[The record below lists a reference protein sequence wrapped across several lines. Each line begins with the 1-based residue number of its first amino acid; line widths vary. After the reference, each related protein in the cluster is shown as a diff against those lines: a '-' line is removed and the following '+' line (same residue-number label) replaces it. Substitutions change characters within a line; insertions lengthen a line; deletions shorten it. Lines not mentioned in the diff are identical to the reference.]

1 MKVTLPLKLITT
13 TGVFEYQLR
22 VDRSLKRKMLRRAIK
37 REVLK
42 NSRDAGR
49 DINIRGRLDIRIYNT
64 LMKKEVS

>member
-1 MKVTLPLKLITT
+1 MTLPLKLITT

-42 NSRDAGR
+42 NSRDTGR

>member
-42 NSRDAGR
+42 NSRDTGR

>member
-1 MKVTLPLKLITT
+1 MTLPLKLITT

>member
-1 MKVTLPLKLITT
+1 MTLPLKLITT
-13 TGVFEYQLR
+13 TGVFDFQLR
-22 VDRSLKRKMLRRAIK
+22 VDRSLNRKMLRRAIK